1 MLSGFALT
9 LRGIAKETSKSLT
22 DLIDFMDIQIANLDE
37 LNSQIQSV
45 LSFFTIG
52 LPAAGIYWL
61 FLPQEEGGTDGMI
74 SRLESAE
81 GRPPDD
87 LEFSAGLFFLG
98 GGPSMK
104 VMDSLLASA
113 S

>member
-1 MLSGFALT
+1 
-9 LRGIAKETSKSLT
+9 
-22 DLIDFMDIQIANLDE
+22 
-37 LNSQIQSV
+37 
-45 LSFFTIG
+45 
-52 LPAAGIYWL
+52 
-61 FLPQEEGGTDGMI
+61 MI